1 MIDDST
7 RRTYEEAAPDANS
20 AVPHDAALVQAA
32 VYAVAALVRTF
43 ESEQDKAHL
52 LQRLQA
58 ARQRLAALD
67 HHGELAGETATL
79 ERMEHEASRLA
90 TLHLERRE
98 QLAACAV
105 SLAAST
111 DWKQTRTA
119 LDAMAHEWR
128 TLGWSDDAR
137 TAPLRARFTL
147 ALASFAKRQEQWFD
161 EQRMRGASTADYR
174 DYLCTRVEQLADETD
189 DAMWPAAGER
199 LQQLKHLWKQTGPSG
214 TGTPTERFATAVRS
228 FEERR
233 NAWYAGNARRK
244 EELLERLAVLA
255 TTPEGPAW
263 SAATRE
269 AADIV
274 RHDWSAAGPVVQ
286 PLNEPMNQ
294 RLRETLASFQEC
306 REEAERSALLQ
317 KTKLLTRIQALAQHP
332 PGNWKATRAV
342 LLELQD
348 AWADVGPTS
357 DTDEADLLRAYRAA
371 CQSVVDR
378 LGTLRGNSSERRRE
392 VTLTIAEM
400 TEKAGVSI
408 SWRDAR
414 DKVLL
419 LQKQYVGAGPVDHA
433 TGEVLWQ
440 EYRAACDLF
449 FERYRTW
456 TTGNVE
462 GKEALIAEAEDLLT
476 ERDPFAAA
484 GKAKDLQQRW
494 KTSGPVPQEQNE
506 ALWSR
511 FSDLMDSIFN
521 RARQEG

>member
-1 MIDDST
+1 MIDD
-7 RRTYEEAAPDANS
+7 RTQHTHEEAAPDTSS
-20 AVPHDAALVQAA
+20 AVLRDDGLVQAG

-43 ESEQDKAHL
+43 ESEQDKARL

-58 ARQRLAALD
+58 ARKRLAALD
-67 HHGELAGETATL
+67 HHGELAGELATL
-79 ERMEHEASRLA
+79 ERMEREALRLA
-90 TLHLERRE
+90 ALHLERRE
-98 QLAACAV
+98 QLAAGAV

-111 DWKQTRTA
+111 DWKRTRTA

-137 TAPLRARFTL
+137 TAPLRLQFTQ
-147 ALASFAKRQEQWFD
+147 AVASFTRRQEQWFD
-161 EQRMRGASTADYR
+161 EQRMRGASAADYC

-189 DAMWPAAGER
+189 DTMRPAAGER
-199 LQQLKHLWKQTGPSG
+199 LQQLKHLWKQTAPSG
-214 TGTPTERFATAVRS
+214 TGATGERFATAVRS
-228 FEERR
+228 FEDRR
-233 NAWYAGNARRK
+233 DAWYAGNAHRK
-244 EELLERLAVLA
+244 EELLDRLAVLA
-255 TTPEGPAW
+255 TTPAGPAW

-269 AADIV
+269 AADIA
-274 RHDWSAAGPVVQ
+274 RHDWSAAGPVAQ
-286 PLNEPMNQ
+286 PLNEPMNR

-306 REEAERSALLQ
+306 REEAEHSALLQ
-317 KTKLLTRIQALAQHP
+317 KKKLLTRICALAQHP

-348 AWADVGPTS
+348 AWTDLGPAS

-400 TEKAGVSI
+400 TQKAGVSV

-433 TGEVLWQ
+433 TGEILWQ

-449 FERYRTW
+449 FERYRAW

-462 GKEALIAEAEDLLT
+462 GKEALITEAEDLLT
-476 ERDPFAAA
+476 ERDAFAATER
-484 GKAKDLQQRW
+484 AKDLQQRW

-511 FSDLMDSIFN
+511 FSDLMDRIFD
-521 RARQEG
+521 RARQE